1 MNLTGSI
8 DLLKL
13 DMAGVATIRG
23 KKCVVVPIEENDLYI
38 SVDENLKAK
47 SAYLG
52 LSVFERKEVSLYGK
66 THFVKQSFSKEFR
79 ESTAKDVL
87 DAKPFL
93 GDMKTFVIENKN
105 GAASVEAPA
114 TTTEQDDL
122 PF

>member
-23 KKCVVVPIEENDLYI
+23 KKCIVIPIEENDLYV
-38 SVDENLKAK
+38 SMDENQKAK
-47 SAYLG
+47 SVYLG
-52 LSVFERKEVSLYGK
+52 LSAFERREVSQYGK
-66 THFVKQSFSKEFR
+66 THYVKQFFSNEFR
-79 ESTAKDVL
+79 EATPKDKL
-87 DAKPFL
+87 DKKPFL